1 MTKRYLCMCA
11 AVLMLAACS
20 TTPENAGGAAGDGSG
35 NTGVPVVSGTEG
47 STVPPVLSP
56 EQEELAAA
64 EKEGLDISVGD
75 RVFFGYDM
83 SDLSPEARTT
93 LESQVA
99 WLRKYPSLTVTI
111 EGHADERGTREYNLA
126 LGERR
131 AISVK
136 NYLIALGVEVERINV
151 VSYGKERPAVLGTGE
166 EVWQQNRRA
175 VTVVN

>member
-1 MTKRYLCMCA
+1 MTKRNFSLLA
-11 AVLMLAACS
+11 AVLLLAACS
-20 TTPENAGGAAGDGSG
+20 TASENAGTATADGAG
-35 NTGVPVVSGTEG
+35 NVGVSSEETNLQPTLTAE
-47 STVPPVLSP
+47 
-56 EQEELAAA
+56 EIELAAA

-75 RVFFGYDM
+75 RVFFGYDNT
-83 SDLSPEARTT
+83 DLSPEARMT

-99 WLRKYPSLTVTI
+99 WLKKYPLLTVTI

-136 NYLIALGVEVERINV
+136 NYLIALGVDPARIGI
-151 VSYGKERPAVLGTGE
+151 VSFGKERPTVLGTGE